1 MSKKKI
7 RDMDALDL
15 LGTSEGTSFAEI
27 DAELFGAIQ
36 QNDANRQT
44 ASPVSIFEIVPDPS
58 QPRRAVP
65 YRVRDAAEWH
75 GDPGQ
80 MGDLFAA
87 WTELVQD
94 ERGGVSF
101 DLAAYLDQQETP
113 QDERPDQIG
122 PLEFALVSL
131 IELATSIR
139 NDGLTNPIT
148 VVRMGTQSYQLET
161 GERRWLACHL
171 LYLHTQDDLFG
182 KVAARVVERM
192 SLWRQAAENNA
203 RSNLNAISKA
213 RQFSVLL
220 MELLRLDEQL
230 AFTAFHEFAFEQGY
244 YAQVADG
251 DQYRIPRGTSERL
264 LHATG
269 LKSQKQLREY
279 RALLRLPKQVWIM
292 ADDLNWPER
301 AIRELVSRAMDEDD
315 LVSLAAEKAR
325 AEGYTVPMG
334 TLSGRH
340 KPNKAAISST
350 GADEQI
356 PPSPGSRQYYAHLV
370 KLLRRAKAGR
380 GDARD
385 QALSLI
391 GEFRHWL
398 DEEEQQIKRR

>member
-15 LGTSEGTSFAEI
+15 LGTGEGTSFAEI

-44 ASPVSIFEIVPDPS
+44 ASPVSIFEIMPDPS

-65 YRVRDAAEWH
+65 YRVREVAEWR
-75 GDPGQ
+75 GEPSR
-80 MGDLFAA
+80 MGDLFDA
-87 WTELVQD
+87 WSELVQE
-94 ERGGVSF
+94 ERGGKPF
-101 DLAAYLDQQETP
+101 DLVSILDQKEQSPDE
-113 QDERPDQIG
+113 ERPDVIG
-122 PLEFALVSL
+122 PLEYALVSL
-131 IELATSIR
+131 VELATSIR

-148 VVRMGTQSYQLET
+148 VVRRGPQSYQLET
-161 GERRWLACHL
+161 GERRWLASHL
-171 LYLHTQDDLFG
+171 LYQHTQDETFS
-182 KVAARVVERM
+182 KVAARVVDNM

-203 RSNLNAISKA
+203 RANLNAISKA

-220 MELLRLDEQL
+220 MELLRLEDEFS
-230 AFTAFHEFAFEQGY
+230 FTPFHEFAFEQGY

-251 DQYRIPRGTSERL
+251 DQFRIPRGTSERL

-301 AIRELVSRAMDEDD
+301 AIRELVSRALDEDD
-315 LVSLAAEKAR
+315 LVLLAAEKAR
-325 AEGYTVPMG
+325 SEGYTVPMG
-334 TLSGRH
+334 TVSRRQ
-340 KPNKAAISST
+340 NKTTVDAVSHET
-350 GADEQI
+350 E
-356 PPSPGSRQYYAHLV
+356 PPAPGTKQYYAHLIRA
-370 KLLRRAKAGR
+370 LRKAKVGR
-380 GDARD
+380 GDSRE

-391 GEFRHWL
+391 DEFRHWL
-398 DEEEQQIKRR
+398 NEEEQQIRRR